1 MMVSRQSRIIGG
13 NLRDGCGTID
23 AGSACRFD
31 PLCRGFGAQGDGR
44 EGMRIRAPK
53 DFWAGVMFGGFAV
66 VALLAARGYS
76 VGTAGKMG
84 PGYFPLLLGG
94 LLGVLAALLIG
105 RSIVLDGEPL
115 PRFQVLPIAVIA
127 VAVCLFGFFI
137 EPFGLIVALAVLT
150 VLSAWAGPQF
160 RLPEALA
167 LTVALIVFSVGVFV
181 YALGLPI
188 PIWPSGWPS
197 NWPSM

>member
-1 MMVSRQSRIIGG
+1 
-13 NLRDGCGTID
+13 
-23 AGSACRFD
+23 
-31 PLCRGFGAQGDGR
+31 
-44 EGMRIRAPK
+44 MRIRAPK

-66 VALLAARGYS
+66 VALLAARGYAFGS
-76 VGTAGKMG
+76 AGKMG

-94 LLGVLAALLIG
+94 VLGLLSAILIG
-105 RSIVLDGEPL
+105 RSVVIEGEPL
-115 PRFQVLPIAVIA
+115 PRFHVLPLAVIA

-150 VLSAWAGPQF
+150 VLSASAGSQF
-160 RLPEALA
+160 RLPEVLA

-188 PIWPSGWPS
+188 PIWPTGWPS
-197 NWPSM
+197 NWPSL